1 VDRGLTA
8 TASLWPPIRTAFG
21 WVHRAAHLLGNEAAE
36 DAGGVKRRLSGLLGA
51 MTRYGQRVGELRA
64 AVEHF
69 LKVTRSYWAGLFFCY
84 AVAALPRTNNA
95 LEQLF
100 GSHRYHERRASGRKG
115 ASPALVLRGAAR
127 LLAAT
132 ATRQRRYTAKE
143 LAEVSRA
150 GWARLRGELETRRQR
165 RTERTRF
172 RRDPQAFLSQL
183 EERLLQP
190 ALPS

>member
-8 TASLWPPIRTAFG
+8 TASLWPSLRTAFG
-21 WVHRAAHLLGNEAAE
+21 WVHQAAHLLGNEPAE
-36 DAGGVKRRLSGLLGA
+36 GAGGVRRRLSGLLGA
-51 MTRYGQRVGELRA
+51 MARHRHRVGELRA

-69 LKVTRSYWAGLFFCY
+69 LRVTRSYWPGLFFCY
-84 AVAALPRTNNA
+84 AVAGLPRTNNA
-95 LEQLF
+95 LEHLF

-127 LLAAT
+127 LLAAA

-143 LAEVSRA
+143 LAEVNRA
-150 GWARLRGELETRRQR
+150 DWKRLRGELATRRQR

-183 EERLLQP
+183 EEQLLRLTLP
-190 ALPS
+190 A